1 MTSKSNVLSMLSDY
15 HFNHSSRWAISHFL
29 SKQAPMPNIP
39 SFFSAYDF
47 ASYFSEKMETTR
59 RWLPKTPTAISTH
72 LSTATTVY
80 SCLPS
85 CIHRWFTYSAPLTCT
100 LHLTL
105 SCTLK
110 DIIPVISP
118 FSLLYSQVFILINF
132 HFTLFFFSWHTPLP
146 TLFLLGVKLL
156 KDFCIYSF
164 WFLAFHSFSGV
175 CLNYSMKNNFC

>member
-105 SCTLK
+105 SCTLE

-132 HFTLFFFSWHTPLP
+132 HFTLSFLVCCKALCFSTWCLVFGSPIYSAL
-146 TLFLLGVKLL
+146 
-156 KDFCIYSF
+156 CIYILASTVF
-164 WFLAFHSFSGV
+164 WE
-175 CLNYSMKNNFC
+175 NP